1 MKLNYSFLQKKCS
14 TVCCLLLMSFF
25 AVSCLEKD
33 VYEAPANEGEA
44 DGSANLFDF
53 STKKEVTV
61 NLDYSTNYEVPFEAY
76 YVNPLTIDADK
87 SYEKNLS
94 LKPFIEGKTDA
105 NGKLKLIL
113 PDMPAGQK
121 DIYIYSPTLLVPRL
135 LHAEIQGSEVVLTQ
149 DSKVAGLSRS
159 VTRASAVGE
168 YYKKWQP
175 RNCTYSQPLGE
186 WDKAGNASYLN
197 QGEEIDKHKLEITE
211 KFKRTIKGTL
221 ETDVPSYGQ
230 YLTHEYITIS
240 EEANVYINFVAHNSE
255 RNNAL
260 AYYTLAKGEKEP
272 SINTPPTNFAV
283 AFPNLLATELKQGDV
298 IQLKYYDKAAKQWT
312 TKFPAGTR
320 IGFVLLVDAFQN
332 EGLNKNVNLV
342 YSRKLYN
349 SYEINKLGNIDGSDA
364 ADRPHMFAFTA
375 DDKLV
380 LSFEDMPWHERRVK
394 GQPAHGD
401 FSDDIFTI
409 TANPIKALPD
419 DVNPGVDP
427 DEPEVDKP
435 DMSITSAGILAFE
448 DNWPKAG
455 DYDLNDVVI
464 AYQRTFNMKDLGDFE
479 YQVLSIDEVY
489 TFKHDG
495 ATFKNGFGYEMGAGI
510 QREDVEV
517 EITTEKKFNGQGLDL
532 ALSKATVM
540 LIDNARNLEAG
551 TTYKVHTT
559 IKPGKKYVYSDFHF
573 KPYNPFIVVMG
584 YGNANLLASGRVEVH
599 LPKNYEPT
607 PKADRSKLGT
617 ENDKSLVNGS
627 TYYYIRS
634 GNYPFAL
641 EITAAYGTDDI
652 PNFCI
657 PEEGKPID
665 VTYPKFNDWV
675 KNPGTNANW
684 WK

>member
-14 TVCCLLLMSFF
+14 ALFCLLLMSFF

-33 VYEAPANEGEA
+33 VYQAPENEGEG

-53 STKKEVTV
+53 STKKEVTI

-76 YVNPLTIDADK
+76 YVNPLIMDAGNN
-87 SYEKNLS
+87 YEKDSS
-94 LKPFIEGKTDA
+94 LNPFIKGKTDK
-105 NGKLKLIL
+105 NGKLKITLT
-113 PDMPAGQK
+113 DMPAGQK
-121 DIYIYSPTLLVPRL
+121 DIYIYSRTLLVPRL

-159 VTRASAVGE
+159 VTRASAEGE
-168 YYKKWQP
+168 YYKKWQT
-175 RNCTYSQPLGE
+175 RNCTYTAALGE
-186 WDKAGNASYLN
+186 WDKDGNVSYLN
-197 QGEEIDKHKLEITE
+197 QGEEIDKHKLEITD
-211 KFKRTIKGTL
+211 KFRRTIKGTL
-221 ETDVPSYGQ
+221 ETDVPSYSR
-230 YLTHEYITIS
+230 YLTHEYITVS

-272 SINTPPTNFAV
+272 ERNNPPTNLAV
-283 AFPNLLATELKQGDV
+283 AFPNLQATNLKQGDA
-298 IQLKYYDKAAKQWT
+298 IQLKYQDKITGEWT

-332 EGLNKNVNLV
+332 GDLNKNVNLV
-342 YSRKLYN
+342 YSKKLYN
-349 SYEINKLGNIDGSDA
+349 SYEINKWGNLDGSVS
-364 ADRPHMFAFTA
+364 ADRPHMFTFTA
-375 DDKLV
+375 DGKLV

-394 GQPAHGD
+394 GQPAYGD

-419 DVNPGVDP
+419 NVEPGVDP
-427 DEPEVDKP
+427 EEPEVEEP
-435 DMSITSAGILAFE
+435 DLSLTSTGLLAFE

-464 AYQRTFNMKDLGDFE
+464 AYQRTFNIKNIGDEF
-479 YQVLSIDEVY
+479 QILSIDEVY

-517 EITTEKKFNGQGLDL
+517 EITAEKEFNGQGLDPD
-532 ALSKATVM
+532 LSKATVM
-540 LIDNARNLEAG
+540 LIDNARNLEVG
-551 TTYKVHTT
+551 TTYKVRTT
-559 IKPGKKYVYSDFHF
+559 IKPGKKYDYSDFHF

-584 YGNANLLASGRVEVH
+584 YGNANLLASDRVEVH
-599 LPKNYEPT
+599 LPKNYKPT
-607 PKADRSKLGT
+607 PKADVSKFGT
-617 ENDKSLVNGS
+617 ENDMSLVNGNS
-627 TYYYIRS
+627 SYYVRS

-641 EITAAYGTDDI
+641 EIVGAYGTDEI
-652 PNFCI
+652 PNFRI

-665 VTYPKFNDWV
+665 VTYPKFSDWV
-675 KNPGTNANW
+675 KNPADNADW